1 MITFFMESKL
11 PHGPG
16 MQFPSQKHISSY
28 CLYVTSLVKTGKH
41 FFPAVNCRQYFLPY
55 AYIILSSWLTKV
67 HQPNETDSKR
77 SDEDEN
83 IPPSPPT
90 QQTNN
95 GWLILFPP
103 TMLNWLENIRSG
115 NKTLLFK
122 VNILPSD
129 IENNCLSWMKVLQ
142 QGASFVTIQYSES
155 SGLMLIGRYWMED
168 ALLLVVPEKLLWSA
182 AFFNDEYYT

>member
-1 MITFFMESKL
+1 MLL
-11 PHGPG
+11 PSSRLGSI
-16 MQFPSQKHISSY
+16 FPSGELPRI
-28 CLYVTSLVKTGKH
+28 
-41 FFPAVNCRQYFLPY
+41 FL
-55 AYIILSSWLTKV
+55 AIHLFCQADWLKV
-67 HQPNETDSKR
+67 HQPNETYSKR

-115 NKTLLFK
+115 NKTLWFK

-129 IENNCLSWMKVLQ
+129 IENNCLSWIKVLRK
-142 QGASFVTIQYSES
+142 GASFVMIQYSES
-155 SGLMLIGRYWMED
+155 LGLKMLIGRCWMED
-168 ALLLVVPEKLLWSA
+168 ALLLVGLFLKSA
-182 AFFNDEYYT
+182 LISCLFQRWILHLRNN

>member
-1 MITFFMESKL
+1 MLL
-11 PHGPG
+11 PSSRLGSI
-16 MQFPSQKHISSY
+16 FPSGELPRI
-28 CLYVTSLVKTGKH
+28 
-41 FFPAVNCRQYFLPY
+41 FL
-55 AYIILSSWLTKV
+55 AIRLFCQADWLKA
-67 HQPNETDSKR
+67 HQPNETYSKR

-83 IPPSPPT
+83 IPPSPAT

-115 NKTLLFK
+115 NKTLWFK

-129 IENNCLSWMKVLQ
+129 IENNCLSWIKVLRK
-142 QGASFVTIQYSES
+142 GVSFVMIQYSES
-155 SGLMLIGRYWMED
+155 LGLMLIGRCWMED

-182 AFFNDEYYT
+182 AFFNDEYNT